1 MTYLSTTNLTD
12 YSSASNLGTAHTDIV
27 FILQRMKSESVHQQQ
42 LLEEQQHMIRGLQRD
57 VVALRKERD
66 DMASDLEA
74 AKATVSVNHNSQSF
88 SFPPLECVVCI
99 IIVLQLVL
107 MSILSTIHGPKCMG
121 L

>member
-1 MTYLSTTNLTD
+1 M
-12 YSSASNLGTAHTDIV
+12 LGTAHTDIV

-74 AKATVSVNHNSQSF
+74 AKATVSVNHNSQSCSF
-88 SFPPLECVVCI
+88 SPLECVVCI
-99 IIVLQLVL
+99 IIVLQLVFYVH
-107 MSILSTIHGPKCMG
+107 T
-121 L
+121 